1 MKKSFTFYLCL
12 IILVTLL
19 IFSQVKWSVDLPNSQ
34 SLVLTEN
41 NQLVKELSGKD
52 AQFFLLQLESTKPY
66 FFNNASATD
75 QPSNPDRLLVLEVE
89 EEIYYL
95 YEKNQKTFL
104 MKPYQYTVE
113 LPSDLDA
120 ILTN

>member
-1 MKKSFTFYLCL
+1 MKKSLTFYLCL

-19 IFSQVKWSVDLPNSQ
+19 VFSQIKWSIDLPNSRF
-34 SLVLTEN
+34 LVLIEN

-52 AQFFLLQLESTKPY
+52 AQLFLLQLESTKPY
-66 FFNNASATD
+66 FFNNASVTD
-75 QPSNPDRLLVLEVE
+75 QPSNPDRLLVMKVE
-89 EEIYYL
+89 EETYYL
-95 YEKNQKTFL
+95 YEKDQKTFL

-113 LPSDLDA
+113 LPSNLDA